1 MGDAVTSWWFTEK
14 FLPTTALLSQP
25 TLFVGLKGGLS
36 YGDHDRAIGE
46 DPTIDCAGVRTWQT
60 VAELGDEDVW
70 LSYDREADVLYV
82 SFGHR
87 QEATDT
93 VELDD
98 IGVLLRYRGRKLVGI
113 TVLDA
118 SKR

>member
-1 MGDAVTSWWFTEK
+1 MATM
-14 FLPTTALLSQP
+14 
-25 TLFVGLKGGLS
+25 
-36 YGDHDRAIGE
+36 IGRSAKTQRLIAQVLE
-46 DPTIDCAGVRTWQT
+46 LGKR

-113 TVLDA
+113 TVSDA
-118 SKR
+118 FKR

>member
-1 MGDAVTSWWFTEK
+1 MATM
-14 FLPTTALLSQP
+14 
-25 TLFVGLKGGLS
+25 
-36 YGDHDRAIGE
+36 IGQSAKTQRLIAQVLE
-46 DPTIDCAGVRTWQT
+46 LGKRI
-60 VAELGDEDVW
+60 AELGDEDVW

>member
-1 MGDAVTSWWFTEK
+1 MATM
-14 FLPTTALLSQP
+14 
-25 TLFVGLKGGLS
+25 
-36 YGDHDRAIGE
+36 IGQSAKTQRLIAQVLE
-46 DPTIDCAGVRTWQT
+46 LGKR

>member
-1 MGDAVTSWWFTEK
+1 MATVIGRSAKTQRLV
-14 FLPTTALLSQP
+14 SQV
-25 TLFVGLKGGLS
+25 LELGK
-36 YGDHDRAIGE
+36 RIA
-46 DPTIDCAGVRTWQT
+46 Q
-60 VAELGDEDVW
+60 LGDEDVW

>member
-1 MGDAVTSWWFTEK
+1 MATM
-14 FLPTTALLSQP
+14 
-25 TLFVGLKGGLS
+25 
-36 YGDHDRAIGE
+36 IGQSAKTQRLIAQVLE
-46 DPTIDCAGVRTWQT
+46 LGKRI
-60 VAELGDEDVW
+60 AELGDKDVW